1 MNKKIVILGAGYSG
15 LQAALELHSKGY
27 SCTLIDK
34 NDFHELLPELPH
46 ILSND
51 ELKTTIPIKNLI
63 KDKSINF
70 IQGEI
75 TKINYQKKQIELNDQ
90 NAVQFDYLVLAVGT
104 NTNFFNIPGLEEN
117 SLTFHS
123 TKDVEIFKHHVR
135 QNFSKAKEVDP
146 SSNEYKELLTIIVG
160 GGGLTGVE
168 VAGELLHELPK
179 LAKEFKI
186 NKKDIKLYLIEALER
201 LLMVLD
207 KEVSQTITNFFTN
220 RSDIQLL
227 LKSSIKEVKPNEV
240 ELADGM
246 SIRGRTILWTGG
258 IRANKLLEKPF
269 INENGEEEKYPLS
282 RGFRIEVDEFYKVK
296 GRSETFAIGDN
307 ALIIDPETQQPF
319 AQNGQ
324 AAYKQGKT
332 LAKYIVSEIKNEK
345 KTLKKVKL
353 DGLMVSLGPKLGS
366 GMIINPVTVHLPIS
380 PIARKMKQLIEMR
393 YKYLDIKR

>member
-1 MNKKIVILGAGYSG
+1 MNKRIVILGAGYSG
-15 LQAALELHSKGY
+15 LQAALELDSKGY

-34 NDFHELLPELPH
+34 NSFHELLPELPH
-46 ILSND
+46 ILSNS
-51 ELKTTIPIKNLI
+51 EIKTTIPISTLI

-70 IQGEI
+70 VQGEI
-75 TKINYQKKQIELNDQ
+75 TKINYQKKHIELKNLS
-90 NAVQFDYLVLAVGT
+90 NIEFNYLALAVGT

-123 TKDVEIFKHHVR
+123 TKDVEHFMNHLR
-135 QNFSKAKEVDP
+135 QNFAKAKGLDP
-146 SSNEYKELLTIIVG
+146 SSDEYKELLTIIVG

-168 VAGELLHELPK
+168 VAGELLYELPK

-207 KEVSQTITNFFTN
+207 KEVSETITNFFTN

-227 LKSSIKEVKPNEV
+227 LKSSIKEVKPDEV
-240 ELADGM
+240 QLADGM
-246 SIRGRTILWTGG
+246 KIRAKTILWTGG

-269 INENGEEEKYPLS
+269 IDENGQEAKFPLA

-296 GRSETFAIGDN
+296 GRPETFAIGDN
-307 ALIIDPETQQPF
+307 ALIIDPETNQPF

-324 AAYKQGKT
+324 AAYKQGKA
-332 LAKYIVSEIKNEK
+332 LAKYLIAEIKNEK

-366 GMIINPVTVHLPIS
+366 GMIINPLTVHLPIS

-393 YKYLDIKR
+393 YKYFDIKR